1 MQWLKR
7 CGSVGVLLVKQLPA
21 PWPSWRVELGR
32 CTRRSWIVR
41 TPHSESR
48 RAEGHVEICEGPDLL
63 ACEFDFESV
72 PLSRLAAVEELPV
85 TRG

>member
-7 CGSVGVLLVKQLPA
+7 CGSVGVLLIKQHPA

-32 CTRRSWIVR
+32 YTRRSWIVR
-41 TPHSESR
+41 SPHSESR
-48 RAEGHVEICEGPDLL
+48 RAEGYVRMEGGPDLL
-63 ACEFDFESV
+63 ACEFDFETT
-72 PLSRLAAVEELPV
+72 PLSRPAEAEELPA